1 MAEPLT
7 LYKLIVL
14 YMLEKVNFP
23 LTNGQISAFILDQ
36 GYTTYFNLQQAI
48 NELLESDLIQCE
60 TIRNHSQY
68 RITPSG
74 SGTLEYFQN
83 KISAAIRQDIDDYL
97 KDHQLE
103 LRNEVAVT
111 AEYFKNTGVKNAR
124 KFIRPL
130 WKSFNNPNWF
140 TGSIWI
146 CLVKKMGE
154 YLIPVPDTPSSSVK
168 MSPQPFPIRPPSS
181 QCFPLRQNPCL
192 FFSRKI
198 RKHSFVRA
206 TMVFFADGT
215 QLFPLEL

>member
-14 YMLEKVNFP
+14 YRLEKVNFP

-60 TIRNHSQY
+60 TVRNHSQY

-111 AEYFKNTGVKNAR
+111 AEH
-124 KFIRPL
+124 
-130 WKSFNNPNWF
+130 KS
-140 TGSIWI
+140 
-146 CLVKKMGE
+146 E
-154 YLIPVPDTPSSSVK
+154 LIDLTVTAPD
-168 MSPQPFPIRPPSS
+168 R
-181 QCFPLRQNPCL
+181 RQAAAMCDHW
-192 FFSRKI
+192 REKCQKI
-198 RKHSFVRA
+198 YQ
-206 TMVFFADGT
+206 TIME
-215 QLFPLEL
+215 ELQ